1 MMVSKQ
7 LDNEEIL
14 LPEYL
19 QQNTQ
24 NALTKLVIVS
34 SADELLQYLKQT
46 KDPILWLDLELCSQN
61 DVKDASGY
69 DNNKNKPAC
78 QLLKGAMVID
88 NYCCMFDKEQF
99 ISWHTAIIK
108 LMNQSHSL
116 GGHNIIDFDLPE
128 LVKLFESLNNIT
140 IDEGMLNAWQ
150 QKSYDTLR
158 LSSLLFPHQPSHALS
173 KLYKANTQNNHP
185 IFDCIESRLI
195 FERCKVAW
203 AHLSNVWQSLFYQLL
218 PAIKP
223 LNHFKYDFF

>member
-7 LDNEEIL
+7 LDNEETL

-19 QQNTQ
+19 QKNTQ

-46 KDPILWLDLELCSQN
+46 KDPILWLDLELCPQN

-69 DNNKNKPAC
+69 ENNKNKPAC

-108 LMNQSHSL
+108 LMNQSH
-116 GGHNIIDFDLPE
+116 
-128 LVKLFESLNNIT
+128 
-140 IDEGMLNAWQ
+140 Q
-150 QKSYDTLR
+150 
-158 LSSLLFPHQPSHALS
+158 SLLNFL
-173 KLYKANTQNNHP
+173 KA
-185 IFDCIESRLI
+185 
-195 FERCKVAW
+195 
-203 AHLSNVWQSLFYQLL
+203 
-218 PAIKP
+218 
-223 LNHFKYDFF
+223 